1 MTHAGR
7 RRHQVLDGV
16 RAGRERDHP
25 VLVGGQVQLAGREGA
40 VVVHGYPQVGVTR
53 CPLVRRLAPGAVLE
67 PPEAVDQ
74 LHPAEGVAAVEAG
87 AAEPDAERAAVAAA
101 PHRGRRRDVE
111 ADEVAPEEDLG
122 AGRAHAGIGLQG
134 VDEGRQP
141 PGVDGGVV
149 VDQGHVVD
157 AGQVAEPQVAAAG
170 EAPVAARLDDAHPG
184 HAGLDPGRHPVDRGV
199 VDEDDLQVLGRPVG
213 GEHAVEAGQ
222 GVVAAVV
229 VDDHDPDP
237 GPGPGRRGVA
247 SAGSVKG
254 RRSRSAPAAVACGWP
269 C

>member
-1 MTHAGR
+1 MTHAG
-7 RRHQVLDGV
+7 
-16 RAGRERDHP
+16 
-25 VLVGGQVQLAGREGA
+25 
-40 VVVHGYPQVGVTR
+40 VVVTRCSTVFGPDVNVTTRSSSAARCSSQVGRVPSSRTGNPQVGVPR
-53 CPLVRRLAPGAVLE
+53 RPLVRRLAPGAVLE

-74 LHPAEGVAAVEAG
+74 LQPAEGVVAVEAG

-122 AGRAHAGIGLQG
+122 AGRPHAGIGLQG

-149 VDQGHVVD
+149 VHQGDVVD
-157 AGQVAEPQVAAAG
+157 AGQVAESQVAAAG
-170 EAPVAARLDDAHPG
+170 EAPVAARLDHAHTG
-184 HAGLDPGRHPVDRGV
+184 QAGLDLGRHPVDRGV

-229 VDDHDPDP
+229 VDDHHPDP
-237 GPGPGRRGVA
+237 GPRGVA
-247 SAGSVKG
+247 SAGSFKG
-254 RRSRSAPAAVACGWP
+254 RWSRSAPAAAACGWP